1 MIILIHTT
9 VAFLLSLFSYSQGTV
24 QKNFDYK
31 NFDKVYLQGLN
42 ADAQISIGK
51 TWSVRVEGPEES
63 VNNLEMVYTAS
74 EYKLEIKNKP
84 VKLNYRKNQK
94 PTTIYITMPEAS
106 VIAQSG
112 NGDLAVKGIVGKYF
126 RLEQE
131 GNGDCSLSGSID
143 SFDLEKGGNGDL
155 KAGDF
160 SAKNLK
166 FSVGGNGNATVN
178 VSGKLSGKL
187 AGNGDLINRG
197 AARCNDCKK
206 NGNGDFIYR

>member
-1 MIILIHTT
+1 MKILITT
-9 VAFLLSLFSYSQGTV
+9 TITLLLSLLSQAQT
-24 QKNFDYK
+24 KIDRSFDYQ

-63 VNNLEMVYTAS
+63 VNNIEVVYTAS
-74 EYKLEIKNKP
+74 EYKLEIRNKP
-84 VKLNYRKNQK
+84 VKLNYKKNQK

-143 SFDLEKGGNGDL
+143 RFDLEKGGNGDL
-155 KAGDF
+155 NAGNFKIDD
-160 SAKNLK
+160 LK
-166 FSVGGNGNATVN
+166 FTVAGNGDTTVN
-178 VSGKLSGKL
+178 ANGKMSGKL

>member
-1 MIILIHTT
+1 MKILISTT
-9 VAFLLSLFSYSQGTV
+9 VALLLSLFSFAQEKIEKS
-24 QKNFDYK
+24 FDYK
-31 NFDKVYLQGLN
+31 NFDKVYLQGQN

-51 TWSVRVEGPEES
+51 NWSIRVEGPEES
-63 VNNLEMVYTAS
+63 VNNLEMTYSST

-84 VKLNYRKNQK
+84 GKVGYKKNQK

-131 GNGDCSLSGSID
+131 GNGDCTLSGSID

-155 KAGDF
+155 NAG
-160 SAKNLK
+160 SLK
-166 FSVGGNGNATVN
+166 VAAMKFTTAGNGDTTVN
-178 VSGKLSGKL
+178 VSEKMSGKL
-187 AGNGDLINRG
+187 VGNGDLINRG